1 MNNIQEQPYERFLR
15 CGCRSLT
22 DAELIAVILRTGTRE
37 HSAVEIARTIL
48 TGGVPSAEP
57 DLSVLY
63 ELTLEDL
70 MKIRGIGEVKAIKL
84 LCLAELSKRLSQ
96 AKVQRELCFSS
107 PESVYG
113 YYREQFRHEKQERLI
128 LLLLDQRLSLIR
140 EETVSVGTVNTTL
153 ISTREVCVRALR
165 RGAVNILLM
174 HNHPSGDP
182 APSRQD
188 IEVTERMAE
197 ACRILEIELLDHI
210 IIGDGYTSFRESGY
224 LV

>member
-1 MNNIQEQPYERFLR
+1 MNRIQEQPYERFLR
-15 CGCRSLT
+15 CGCGSLT

-37 HSAVEIARTIL
+37 HSAVEIARIIL
-48 TGGVPSAEP
+48 TGGIPSAEP
-57 DLSVLY
+57 DLSVLFQ
-63 ELTLEDL
+63 LTLEDL
-70 MKIRGIGEVKAIKL
+70 MRIRGIGQVKAVKL

-96 AKVQRELCFSS
+96 AKVQRELCFSN
-107 PESVYG
+107 PESVYR
-113 YYREQFRHEKQERLI
+113 YYREQFRHEQQERLV
-128 LLLLDQRLSLIR
+128 LLFLDQRLSLIR

-153 ISTREVCVRALR
+153 ISTREICVRALR

-182 APSRQD
+182 TPSRQD
-188 IEVTERMAE
+188 LEVTERMAG
-197 ACRILEIELLDHI
+197 ACRILEIGLLDHI